1 MLEKKTISQCISVDC
16 CKGWNDAINEI
27 PKWINV
33 KEGLPNHSGDYL
45 VITRASNRVRVLS
58 YSAVHKVFNAFDS
71 QLEVNLL
78 PIPVTHW
85 MPLPGQPKEE

>member
-45 VITRASNRVRVLS
+45 VITRASNRVRAIESAYSLRYAYIVLS
-58 YSAVHKVFNAFDS
+58 
-71 QLEVNLL
+71 L
-78 PIPVTHW
+78 PSTV
-85 MPLPGQPKEE
+85 